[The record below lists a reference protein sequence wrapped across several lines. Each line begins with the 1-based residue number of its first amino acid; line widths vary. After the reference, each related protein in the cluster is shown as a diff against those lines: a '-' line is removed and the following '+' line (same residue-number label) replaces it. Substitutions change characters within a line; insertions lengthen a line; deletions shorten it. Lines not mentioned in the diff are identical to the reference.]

1 MAYGL
6 CVSDSSVVRRGVVE
20 GFATDFLN
28 FSFSPQRNSGSSAR
42 LVANQ
47 ILQSLALENVAANV
61 WSATTYLAGI

>member
-20 GFATDFLN
+20 GFVADFLN
-28 FSFSPQRNSGSSAR
+28 FNFSPQRKSGSSAR
-42 LVANQ
+42 LVASLL
-47 ILQSLALENVAANV
+47 LQSPTLENVAVNV